1 MIKSLLPIIFSLE
14 FFKKL
19 FALVIFFGILFALKS
34 FIPLF
39 LITFI
44 FAYLFLEVAKFA
56 HTKIHNASLKKNHG
70 FLVFLRKHLS
80 INIIVSIVY
89 IIFLI
94 VLIFLFSTLIPRIG
108 LEIEKLVQ
116 NAPQTIENLN
126 ALVKEMETSLGFKL
140 GIQNQVN
147 EFLSN
152 FDFKE
157 LGNNVLGYI
166 KDAGGF
172 LIKFIIGL
180 VLSYIFIIDRKSIYK
195 FLDKMK
201 TGNFAFFYNEYK
213 YLGSKIAT
221 GFGRVFKAQS
231 LIAIINSILTS
242 IGLVILSFLMGH
254 GHEFPYIFTLSIVVF
269 IFGFIPVFGTFL
281 SGLPIIIIAY
291 GFGGIPMVFG
301 IIIMIAV
308 IHAIEA
314 YILNPKI
321 FSSYTHFPVFIT
333 FVILLISEHAFGL
346 IGLLIGIPIF
356 SIFLSM
362 FEDLDTHITK
372 IKKEIKEIPNC
383 KS

>member
-1 MIKSLLPIIFSLE
+1 MLKNILPIIFSVH

-19 FALVIFFGILFALKS
+19 FALAIFLWIVFVLKS
-34 FIPLF
+34 FVPLF

-44 FAYLFLEVAKFA
+44 FAYLFLEVAKFT
-56 HTKIHNASLKKNHG
+56 HTKIHNYSLEKNHK
-70 FLVFLRKHLS
+70 FFIFLREHLS

-89 IIFLI
+89 IIFVI
-94 VLIFLFSTLIPRIG
+94 ILIFLFSTLIPKIG
-108 LEIEKLVQ
+108 IEIEKLIQ
-116 NAPQTIENLN
+116 NAPKTIENFN
-126 ALVKEMETSLGFKL
+126 TLVKEMETSLGFEL
-140 GIQNQVN
+140 GLQNQVN

-157 LGNNVLGYI
+157 LGNNLLGYI

-172 LIKFIIGL
+172 LIKFMMGL
-180 VLSYIFIIDRKSIYK
+180 ILSYIFIIDRKDIYK

-201 TGNFAFFYNEYK
+201 KGNFAFFYNEYK
-213 YLGSKIAT
+213 YLGLKIAT

-231 LIAIINSILTS
+231 LIATINSILTTF
-242 IGLVILSFLMGH
+242 GLIILGFFMGN
-254 GHEFPYIFTLSIVVF
+254 GGGFPYIFTLSIVVF

-281 SGLPIIIIAY
+281 SGLPIIIIGY
-291 GFGGIPMVFG
+291 WFGGIPLVLA
-301 IIIMIAV
+301 IIAMIAI

-346 IGLLIGIPIF
+346 LGLLIGIPLF

-362 FEDLDTHITK
+362 LEDLDFYVTK
-372 IKKEIKEIPNC
+372 IKKEIKNVNVCER
-383 KS
+383 